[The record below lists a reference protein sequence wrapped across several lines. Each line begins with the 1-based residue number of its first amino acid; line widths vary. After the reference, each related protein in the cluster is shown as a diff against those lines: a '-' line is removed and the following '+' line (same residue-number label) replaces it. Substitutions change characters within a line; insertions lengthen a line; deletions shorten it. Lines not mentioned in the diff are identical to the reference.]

1 MRSIA
6 YILLC
11 VIMLLSSCGRK
22 GSGKHQQSEVVADS
36 ATHFSLPIPGII
48 RGLDVSI
55 QNNSRQA
62 KAFYITPLSYDF
74 GSYEKFVNSIV
85 DSSME
90 DETKAYNLW
99 YFISHWT
106 NHSAAITNAR
116 LPHDPLRLVTSFQSG
131 LCDDRN
137 AALANLFSLA
147 GIQSRMYH
155 LNGHVVAEAYYDSA
169 WHMYDADWR
178 VFFNDEQGKVAGVEY
193 ISEHQEVIRMEAEHG
208 FSIRNAVGPTIFKH
222 LYGTANDNKVNTWF
236 TNIPLDYKNELE
248 LRPGDEL
255 LLHIEKLGWEGRL
268 RMLFGKHA
276 LMDTRHWGT
285 LNRKLKTKSEEYIY
299 VEHSPYAVTSIAVNP
314 AKGNN
319 AKTSVYYSSDS
330 LNWVFKG
337 LIGDGISNVTF
348 TPVDTNGLGIVFNY
362 YLKFVSDNE
371 FTAEVEVKN
380 SILFS
385 ERVLI
390 NNGGEFRVMPLRG
403 EGKLNVDMRLNYM
416 EPACQ

>member
-22 GSGKHQQSEVVADS
+22 GSGEHQQSEVVADS

-74 GSYEKFVNSIV
+74 GSYEKLVNSIV

-90 DETKAYNLW
+90 DEMKAYNLW
-99 YFISHWT
+99 YFMSHWT
-106 NHSAAITNAR
+106 NHSAAATNAR
-116 LPHDPLRLVTSFQSG
+116 LPHDPLRLVSSFQSG

-147 GIQSRMYH
+147 GIRSRMYH

-178 VFFNDEQGKVAGVEY
+178 VFFNDAKGKVAGVEY
-193 ISEHQEVIRMEAEHG
+193 ISKHPEAIRMDAEHG
-208 FSIRNAVGPTIFKH
+208 FSIRNAVGPTIFRH
-222 LYGTANDNKVNTWF
+222 LYGTADDNKVNTWF

-255 LLHIEKLGWEGRL
+255 QLHIEKLGWEGRL

-285 LNRKLKTKSEEYIY
+285 LNRKLKASGKEYVY
-299 VEHSPYAVTSIAVNP
+299 AEHSPYAITGVEVNS
-314 AKGNN
+314 ADGNKGRV
-319 AKTSVYYSSDS
+319 SVYYSSDS
-330 LNWVFKG
+330 VKWVFKG
-337 LIGDGISNVTF
+337 IIDGGIGNVTF
-348 TPVDTNGLGIVFNY
+348 APADSNGVGVVFNY
-362 YLKFVSDNE
+362 YLKLVSGSE
-371 FTAEVEVKN
+371 SPAKLKVKN
-380 SILFS
+380 NILFS
-385 ERVLI
+385 ERVLV
-390 NNGGEFRVMPLRG
+390 NNGGEFRVVPLQG
-403 EGKLNVDMRLNYM
+403 KGKLNVDMRLNYT